1 MGKRARMPEH
11 ESNLLLTSGLIL
23 LICLILGAV
32 AYFAFTLEILDPP
45 MTSHVPSRVGSTQAG
60 NGIAAPGGA
69 DESETAAEVGTIVY
83 PGFVNFALTAGLDTV
98 TLPNDASNPVSF
110 TFTIYDSEGQSLY
123 TAQDIQPGASDA
135 WTVTESFDPGSG
147 EHTVTVQVDAYLLTD
162 GTQVN
167 GVSSDF
173 VVDMG

>member
-1 MGKRARMPEH
+1 MGKRAQMPEH

-45 MTSHVPSRVGSTQAG
+45 MTSHAPSRAGSSQTG
-60 NGIAAPGGA
+60 SGIATPGGT
-69 DESETAAEVGTIVY
+69 EETDSTSEVGTILY
-83 PGFVNFALTAGLDTV
+83 PGFVNFALTDGLDAV
-98 TLPNDASNPVSF
+98 TLPNDASNSVSF

-123 TAQDIQPGASDA
+123 TAQDVQPGSSDT
-135 WTVTESFDPGSG
+135 WTVTDSFDPGSG
-147 EHTVTVQVDAYLLTD
+147 QHTVTVQVDAYLLED